1 MEKTYIITESELQA
15 LLEKQFL
22 RGFLISGEGYNGE
35 YPFEGDDDGTI
46 WSSIGEK
53 FKTPDLSQLKEAGQE
68 LEELRAWK
76 ESAMKVMPDFQE
88 IGKLLNIPLGTSVSE
103 QIIPKIK
110 ELKEAKQRRT
120 HETRN

>member
-15 LLEKQFL
+15 LLEKQ
-22 RGFLISGEGYNGE
+22 RWICSMISDVPYEAYV
-35 YPFEGDDDGTI
+35 
-46 WSSIGEK
+46 K
-53 FKTPDLSQLKEAGQE
+53 VKHATPDLSNLKEAGQE

-110 ELKEAKQRRT
+110 ELKEA
-120 HETRN
+120 HENNS

>member
-15 LLEKQFL
+15 LLEKQREICASASVL
-22 RGFLISGEGYNGE
+22 WIPSQ
-35 YPFEGDDDGTI
+35 I
-46 WSSIGEK
+46 IGERVK
-53 FKTPDLSQLKEAGQE
+53 RMLYKVRHPDLSHLKEAGKE

-110 ELKEAKQRRT
+110 ELKEA
-120 HETRN
+120 HENNS

>member
-15 LLEKQFL
+15 LLGKQFL

-53 FKTPDLSQLKEAGQE
+53 FKTPDLSNLKEAQSN
-68 LEELRAWK
+68 A
-76 ESAMKVMPDFQE
+76 
-88 IGKLLNIPLGTSVSE
+88 
-103 QIIPKIK
+103 
-110 ELKEAKQRRT
+110 AK
-120 HETRN
+120 TRD